1 MTAFRADASIL
12 LNRQTVCLKSRAIPV
27 KKLGSGSRATFVS
40 PYLRR
45 PLRPLDKVL
54 SEREDRDDEDM
65 PTLHANDGSDTLV
78 PVAWGL
84 RRKSAIASD

>member
-1 MTAFRADASIL
+1 M
-12 LNRQTVCLKSRAIPV
+12 

-54 SEREDRDDEDM
+54 NERDDSEASGAGLIAGEAAED
-65 PTLHANDGSDTLV
+65 
-78 PVAWGL
+78 VAQNWE
-84 RRKSAIASD
+84 RPSKRAAASD

>member
-1 MTAFRADASIL
+1 MRASGPTTRHCVGI
-12 LNRQTVCLKSRAIPV
+12 QGKPV

-54 SEREDRDDEDM
+54 SERDEAES
-65 PTLHANDGSDTLV
+65 PGAGLV
-78 PVAWGL
+78 AGEAADEPAPGW
-84 RRKSAIASD
+84 RNPRKRAAAAE

>member
-1 MTAFRADASIL
+1 MTAFRADASIP
-12 LNRQTVCLKSRAIPV
+12 LNRQTVSLKSRANPV

-54 SEREDRDDEDM
+54 SEREDRDDESLS
-65 PTLHANDGSDTLV
+65 TLSANDSGDTLV
-78 PVAWGL
+78 PVSLGP
-84 RRKSAIASD
+84 RRKSAASPD